1 MRLYRSIHLR
11 IRKSALTGFFIG
23 IVLFGCLSIQTVQ
36 AQKVFQQPTGT
47 IPTVTGTPIGI
58 IATVKLEGE
67 PQIKVRSGPGTN
79 YKEIGFLLAG
89 QVVPVKGKSSG
100 GDWIL
105 IEFLGVAG
113 NRGWVYSPYVTL
125 TPGDLPIIEPPPTT
139 TPRVTPTIDPTLAA
153 QFIVTPIPTRLP
165 TYTQVAPLVIPTYQD
180 ASTNSNPGGI
190 PMGIIIFILASLGIL
205 VGVFS
210 FFQNR

>member
-1 MRLYRSIHLR
+1 MQFYRSLR
-11 IRKSALTGFFIG
+11 PPIRKSAFFGFIIG
-23 IVLFGCLSIQTVQ
+23 IVFFGSLSIQVVQ
-36 AQKVFQQPTGT
+36 AQDLFQQPTGT

-105 IEFLGVAG
+105 IEYLGVSG
-113 NRGWVYSPYVTL
+113 DRGWVYSPYVTL

-153 QFIVTPIPTRLP
+153 QFIVTPVPTRLP
-165 TYTQVAPLVIPTYQD
+165 TYTQVAPLIIPTYQD
-180 ASTNSNPGGI
+180 ASTNSTPGGI
-190 PMGIIIFILASLGIL
+190 PMGIIILILASLGIL

>member
-1 MRLYRSIHLR
+1 MQFYRFIQPP
-11 IRKSALTGFFIG
+11 IRKSAFFSFIIG
-23 IVLFGCLSIQTVQ
+23 IVLFGLLSIQVVH
-36 AQKVFQQPTGT
+36 AQDLFQQPTGT

-105 IEFLGVAG
+105 IEYLGVSG
-113 NRGWVYSPYVTL
+113 DRGWVYSPYVTL

-165 TYTQVAPLVIPTYQD
+165 TYTQVAPLIIPTYQD
-180 ASTNSNPGGI
+180 ASTNSTPGGI
-190 PMGIIIFILASLGIL
+190 PMGIIILILASLGIL